1 MAKSNLGGLIPK
13 RLKIQLT
20 NHILPSLPSDDLTLK
35 LTLKLQVSAEFR
47 VRTRRQSTA
56 VQVWMNRDEFSSSE
70 SEIEQHVQTT
80 AV

>member
-13 RLKIQLT
+13 RLKILLT
-20 NHILPSLPSDDLTLK
+20 NRILPSLPSADLTLK

-56 VQVWMNRDEFSSSE
+56 VQVWMNRDELSSSE

>member
-20 NHILPSLPSDDLTLK
+20 NRILPSLPSDDLTLK

>member
-13 RLKIQLT
+13 RLKRQLT
-20 NHILPSLPSDDLTLK
+20 NRILPSLPSDDLTLK